1 MLYDFSVA
9 ILLSTKR
16 YKDKALVTA
25 FAMELISRNL
35 RRTPSSSAVLE
46 SDEYARRDRDLLWY
60 LLRGSV
66 WKMYSRFVHFVA
78 ILLKS
83 KITTFCRPKIEA
95 LVEKTAGTPII
106 GVVSSIVKDWI
117 PLVDGYYY
125 CEYFLMDMLVFADRD
140 WCLDTAP

>member
-16 YKDKALVTA
+16 HKDKALVTA

-66 WKMYSRFVHFVA
+66 WEMYS
-78 ILLKS
+78 
-83 KITTFCRPKIEA
+83 RPKIEA
-95 LVEKTAGTPII
+95 LVEKTSGMPII

-125 CEYFLMDMLVFADRD
+125 Y
-140 WCLDTAP
+140 TAP